1 MSEVSEKVY
10 KGSRYGT
17 FMTVSKVTLMTSAS
31 DDGAVIKCRA
41 THPALV
47 PGAVYPHL
55 QDSANLTIYCKFP
68 FYYTN
73 FIICINFIALFLLLR
88 AEELE
93 IIFGKSKRILKDYG
107 IKWYLCKTK

>member
-55 QDSANLTIYCKFP
+55 QDSANLTIYCKSS

-73 FIICINFIALFLLLR
+73 FIAVFLLLKFMFSKKTTR
-88 AEELE
+88 IDGEDFVNFCGLLRKHEL
-93 IIFGKSKRILKDYG
+93 
-107 IKWYLCKTK
+107 

>member
-1 MSEVSEKVY
+1 MLFFQHCFAVSEVSEKVY

-55 QDSANLTIYCKFP
+55 QDSANLTIYCKF
-68 FYYTN
+68 FLLHYFIIQTN
-73 FIICINFIALFLLLR
+73 FIVLFLLLR

-93 IIFGKSKRILKDYG
+93 K
-107 IKWYLCKTK
+107 

>member
-55 QDSANLTIYCKFP
+55 QDSANLTIYCKFS
-68 FYYTN
+68 FYY
-73 FIICINFIALFLLLR
+73 IILLLQVYSGVLV
-88 AEELE
+88 AK
-93 IIFGKSKRILKDYG
+93 G
-107 IKWYLCKTK
+107 